1 MQNAIKGDLL
11 SYFTFLH
18 WFALVIIGV
27 LFILFLVLVFQNS
40 NEKFPLSSIF
50 TAILS
55 AVILTAFSF
64 YALDKYTKSATLEH
78 VIIKKI
84 LINESFSISGQIRNI
99 GNFAIRS
106 CSLEVKL
113 SNDSTGYGGAGVPRF
128 EPKSVL
134 DNLFKGGK
142 ESNTIETTKRFIIA
156 EDLYKGEMRNF
167 SVFMRYPPSFV
178 KPTVRYEL
186 FCH

>member
-1 MQNAIKGDLL
+1 M

-27 LFILFLVLVFQNS
+27 LLILFLVLIFQNS

-55 AVILTAFSF
+55 AVILTVFSF
-64 YALDKYTKSATLEH
+64 YALDKYTKSAILEH

-99 GNFAIRS
+99 GNFTISS

-113 SNDSTGYGGAGVPRF
+113 SNDLTGYGGEGAPRF
-128 EPKSVL
+128 EPKSVF
-134 DNLFKGGK
+134 DNLFKRGN
-142 ESNTIETTKRFIIA
+142 ETNTIETSKTFVIT

-167 SVFMRYPPSFV
+167 SVFMRYPPSFS